1 MFLFI
6 QVKNVQGNNTNTIQI
21 HLMFL
26 FIFISPSRLISSYN
40 SNTSHVLIYHFLVCP
55 TPFHYLFKYISC
67 SYLSIHHTSFVV
79 FITQFKYISCSYLS
93 SWFLTKQILTRNSN
107 TSHVL
112 IYQQFK
118 CAMAE
123 KKIYSNT
130 SHVLIYQSGMRWK
143 LLPPC
148 HSNTSHVL
156 IYPRHG
162 IFLIH
167 VVIQFKYIS
176 CSYLSEKAFPLSIPD

>member
-1 MFLFI
+1 MYR
-6 QVKNVQGNNTNTIQI
+6 GTT
-21 HLMFL
+21 
-26 FIFISPSRLISSYN
+26 
-40 SNTSHVLIYHFLVCP
+40 P
-55 TPFHYLFKYISC
+55 TLFKYISC

-176 CSYLSEKAFPLSIPD
+176 CSYLSYFSFPLEKVCCDSNTSHVLIYRPHSLAGLL